1 MISSV
6 IYYSTDARKNEIY
19 LLKTQAD
26 DEILP
31 YLYFYITQPKTLQ
44 TGCKLSI
51 LPACYTL
58 LTRLIPPVLCFALT
72 ISLIYIS

>member
-19 LLKTQAD
+19 LLKTQD

-51 LPACYTL
+51 LPACYNL
-58 LTRLIPPVLCFALT
+58 LTQLIPPVSCFALT